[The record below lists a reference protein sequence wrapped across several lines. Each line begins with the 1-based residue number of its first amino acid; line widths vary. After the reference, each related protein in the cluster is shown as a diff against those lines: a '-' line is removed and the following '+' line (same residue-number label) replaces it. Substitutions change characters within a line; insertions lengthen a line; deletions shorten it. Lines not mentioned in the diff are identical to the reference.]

1 MYSKPVPGYSYSFRT
16 EFTSCAW
23 DDRTVR
29 RLIGDGKVAARLVG
43 SDDRGSYSDQ
53 ECPICFLNYSEINML
68 NCCKATIC
76 TECYLQVQCP
86 ITRSNPCPFCNRPK
100 MSIVIAEKLDLDEI
114 NRRDEDEQKL
124 VEATIKS
131 KLNGEK
137 ESFSHA
143 PTPSTSFGS
152 NLEQEMRSRTRSMS
166 SEIHEEMGIVAMS
179 PEERRALEEE
189 MRSQS
194 SHPLLQQMIAEAE
207 QQRERHEMEH
217 FERTVERMQ
226 SSRNRLT
233 TLIRRLE
240 RGEDHPVS
248 LLTGTLREENTGVSN
263 HQSERSHIDQL
274 IMLEAALYLSMNA
287 RAGSARRGVRDRQ
300 NTNQGGS
307 LQVDTNSISNNS
319 RNSSGIEYAMAN
331 MFLGGISEQEQLEL
345 AIQMSLEEADR
356 RQGAEATN
364 DTSETDGDVNED
376 S

>member
-1 MYSKPVPGYSYSFRT
+1 
-16 EFTSCAW
+16 
-23 DDRTVR
+23 
-29 RLIGDGKVAARLVG
+29 
-43 SDDRGSYSDQ
+43 
-53 ECPICFLNYSEINML
+53 
-68 NCCKATIC
+68 
-76 TECYLQVQCP
+76 
-86 ITRSNPCPFCNRPK
+86 
-100 MSIVIAEKLDLDEI
+100 
-114 NRRDEDEQKL
+114 
-124 VEATIKS
+124 
-131 KLNGEK
+131 
-137 ESFSHA
+137 
-143 PTPSTSFGS
+143 
-152 NLEQEMRSRTRSMS
+152 MS

>member
-1 MYSKPVPGYSYSFRT
+1 
-16 EFTSCAW
+16 
-23 DDRTVR
+23 
-29 RLIGDGKVAARLVG
+29 
-43 SDDRGSYSDQ
+43 
-53 ECPICFLNYSEINML
+53 
-68 NCCKATIC
+68 
-76 TECYLQVQCP
+76 
-86 ITRSNPCPFCNRPK
+86 
-100 MSIVIAEKLDLDEI
+100 MSIVIAKKLDADEI
-114 NRRDEDEQKL
+114 KRRDDDEQKL
-124 VEATIKS
+124 IEATIKS
-131 KLNGEK
+131 RLNGEK

-143 PTPSTSFGS
+143 PTPSSSFGS

-233 TLIRRLE
+233 SLIRRLE
-240 RGEDHPVS
+240 RGEDPPVPVS
-248 LLTGTLREENTGVSN
+248 LLTGSLREDNTGASN
-263 HQSERSHIDQL
+263 QQRERSPIDQL

-287 RAGSARRGVRDRQ
+287 RADSARSGVRDRE

-307 LQVDTNSISNNS
+307 LQVDNNFISNS
-319 RNSSGIEYAMAN
+319 RRNSSGIEYAMAN

-345 AIQMSLEEADR
+345 AIQLSLEEADR

-364 DTSETDGDVNED
+364 DSSETDGNVNED